1 MKVEIREFCGD
12 WALDIH
18 LGKETVVL
26 YFNSRCNAELVKSVF
41 EWEDAH
47 PNEAI
52 PYMPDLSQC
61 KAAREDAKK
70 LRGKGL
76 SKGRRE
82 AMEDGKGD

>member
-1 MKVEIREFCGD
+1 MAMKVEIREFCGD

-52 PYMPDLSQC
+52 PYMPDLAPTLTPQNGWVSVKTGSQNS
-61 KAAREDAKK
+61 RKK
-70 LRGKGL
+70 NIVGH
-76 SKGRRE
+76 
-82 AMEDGKGD
+82 